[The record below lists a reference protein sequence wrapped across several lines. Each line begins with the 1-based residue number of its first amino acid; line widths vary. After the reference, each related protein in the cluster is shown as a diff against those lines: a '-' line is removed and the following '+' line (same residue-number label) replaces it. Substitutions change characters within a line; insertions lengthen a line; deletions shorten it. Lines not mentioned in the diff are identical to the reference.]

1 MRISDWSSDVCSS
14 DLCSRHEEP
23 CDDQARPDAVE
34 KSQSEGR
41 PAAARRKDASD
52 EAYGAEAKRDVLHQN
67 LPVPTFATKS
77 RSSWSIASICA
88 SSRSVGSSP
97 GSSLRLITL
106 KSAAAPP
113 TNARLL
119 PESRLPGASGAS

>member
-1 MRISDWSSDVCSS
+1 MRVSCDFFFFKQKTAYEMRISDWSSDVCSS
-14 DLCSRHEEP
+14 DLP

-52 EAYGAEAKRDVLHQN
+52 EAYGDEAKRDVLHQN

-77 RSSWSIASICA
+77 RSSWSIDSICA

-97 GSSLRLITL
+97 GSSLRIITL
-106 KSAAAPP
+106 KIGRAHV
-113 TNARLL
+113 
-119 PESRLPGASGAS
+119 

>member
-14 DLCSRHEEP
+14 DLVYPHQRCSRHEEP

-52 EAYGAEAKRDVLHQN
+52 EAYGDEAKRDVLHQN

-77 RSSWSIASICA
+77 RSSWSIDSLCA

-97 GSSLRLITL
+97 GSSLRTIPRAEERRVG
-106 KSAAAPP
+106 K
-113 TNARLL
+113 
-119 PESRLPGASGAS
+119 ECV